1 MSWDVDLEISRAGC
15 ELIFSF
21 DLMMGSMDAGF
32 EATSKGCSA
41 EIGDLTASLGLAA
54 VGMADFE

>member
-1 MSWDVDLEISRAGC
+1 MQVLSH
-15 ELIFSF
+15 F
-21 DLMMGSMDAGF
+21 
-32 EATSKGCSA
+32 KGCS